1 MTRTKEIGFGVKAPG
16 RSCTDQNCPFHGT
29 LKVHGKQFTGKV
41 VSDKMQHSVLVEW
54 VGWRFIPKYERYKK
68 TRTRIAVHN
77 PPCLNVVEGD
87 IVKIGECRPLSK
99 TKTFVV
105 LGVLGKQ
112 ERYRLEKEAREE
124 GKHKAKESESKA
136 EVKPKQEKK
145 DSGEE

>member
-1 MTRTKEIGFGVKAPG
+1 MTRTKEIGYGVKAPG
-16 RSCTDQNCPFHGT
+16 RSCTDNNCPFHGT

-68 TRTRIAVHN
+68 TRTRVTVHN
-77 PPCLNVVEGD
+77 PPCINAAEGD

-112 ERYRLEKEAREE
+112 ERYQLEKEAREE
-124 GKHKAKESESKA
+124 GKHKAKEAEAKA
-136 EVKPKQEKK
+136 EAKPEKK
-145 DSGEE
+145 KAQGDE